1 MRASNYMVAN
11 YVFRGTEYAVSV
23 EVDDALLIIE
33 VEEKATLN
41 QWRGEFDMECKLEH

>member
-11 YVFRGTEYAVSV
+11 YVFRGAEYAVSI
-23 EVDDALLIIE
+23 EVDDTLLIIE

-41 QWRGEFDMECKLEH
+41 QWRGEFDIDCKFKY